1 MSNPILNENF
11 LKKEKVHYAEPV
23 ADENAAR
30 SGDDVRAY
38 RERTFIAEEPMTVN
52 GAINKTFVL
61 FGCLLLAAMYTWN
74 LMMNGFTDKA
84 VLLCYGGAIVGFVL
98 AMILAFSNARGAK
111 FLAPAYAVAEGFFVG
126 GISAMFEASWAGI
139 VMQAVVATMAAM
151 VSMLLLYRLNIIRAT
166 EKFRSVIFISTLS
179 IAVIYLIQFIASF
192 FGRGIPQIF
201 TASPMGI
208 GFSLLAVAIAA
219 LNLIIDFDFI
229 DRGAAM
235 MLEKRY
241 EWYGAFGLMVTL
253 VWLYLEML
261 RLLAKMS
268 SRD

>member
-1 MSNPILNENF
+1 MSNPALNNRMLE
-11 LKKEKVHYAEPV
+11 
-23 ADENAAR
+23 
-30 SGDDVRAY
+30 G
-38 RERTFIAEEPMTVN
+38 ERVLDSAPMTVL
-52 GAINKTFVL
+52 GAINKTFI
-61 FGCLLLAAMYTWN
+61 LLLTLLIPAVYTFS
-74 LMMNGFTDKA
+74 LVFSGYTDKA
-84 VLLCYGGAIVGFVL
+84 QMLTVGGAFAGL
-98 AMILAFSNARGAK
+98 AIALVMIFSRKPAVFK
-111 FLAPAYAVAEGFFVG
+111 FLAPAYAIAEGFFVG
-126 GISAMFEASWAGI
+126 GISAFFEASWTGI
-139 VMQAVVATMAAM
+139 VLQAVIATL
-151 VSMLLLYRLNIIRAT
+151 VTVFLMLGLFRAGIIRAT

-208 GFSLLAVAIAA
+208 GFSLLVVAIAA